1 MGWSRVDTV
10 APDCCDTKQIM
21 DTPYQQQQISAAGY
35 YTQTRLLSKLI
46 TLLLTKLPRKFK
58 LNKRI

>member
-21 DTPYQQQQISAAGY
+21 DTPYQQQISAAGY